1 LARSP
6 AIPGHNETEGSNA
19 KVLLP
24 VTELLPQDMNQPG
37 HDPSDDRGDDR
48 NVLTSTLTFRTY
60 SYRETLFAEF
70 ERLLQ
75 EGRRFDGLIVDLMQ
89 TGFSLPVDT
98 LLKFHAYGKRLLK
111 PQGVMLF
118 IKADGAL
125 TLTKDD
131 PGGGLI
137 LNVYDSPFGIFARY
151 PMLADYVCATVS
163 GIDRRRLRGGGNT
176 LANHILYT
184 STPVL
189 RPHGQ
194 QLKSSFELP
203 PPQNWILQIID
214 DYASIE
220 AIARLMETRHNVHF
234 DESLRLL
241 QELES
246 EGAIYPIF
254 SRIQFLANCYH
265 NRKPFRLGWYMVTA
279 GIVTPSQ
286 LEELL
291 ELQQEEG
298 WGRNSRSFLGVL
310 AIRKGYI
317 NTRELEVLLHDQF
330 IYGGYHKVSDDGE
343 ESAPGVRNKRSI
355 ETMRDSMIGSLGAID
370 CAGLLQSI
378 STAKKTGLLTVE
390 NRDKSI
396 VVAFSDGKPTHA
408 RLDKLAG
415 SNAIVEFLVTWN
427 EGIFVFRDKGTSRE
441 LDDACMLTQSLEKM
455 LLDAAYCQDILN
467 KILSQLPGGRSA
479 ILERVWNFEHVW
491 PNLQAQPLKYLDDVP
506 VAEDD
511 KPRLGAIARLID
523 GLTTL
528 DEVMKLSD
536 TWPSHM
542 ILRAVQ
548 VLLDNKLISIQQTS
562 LFRPLTVFQRIVSE
576 LQEHI
581 GKVDNK
587 AMLESSLHYV
597 HGDSTAAHRFDIDFE
612 GRVSVNLSQV
622 KSSGTPV
629 SVVLLELR
637 RWMEA
642 YLAYARRQ
650 TSHQL
655 VDNVVAKVVHGTIQ

>member
-1 LARSP
+1 MT
-6 AIPGHNETEGSNA
+6 N
-19 KVLLP
+19 LLP
-24 VTELLPQDMNQPG
+24 HDTNESTTE
-37 HDPSDDRGDDR
+37 GDDR
-48 NVLTSTLTFRTY
+48 NLLSSTLTFRTY
-60 SYRETLFAEF
+60 SFRETLFAEL
-70 ERLLQ
+70 ERLVM

-89 TGFSLPVDT
+89 TGFSLPLDSLV
-98 LLKFHAYGKRLLK
+98 KFHSYGKRLLK

-131 PGGGLI
+131 PGGGLT

-189 RPHGQ
+189 TPRGAGF
-194 QLKSSFELP
+194 KSSFELP
-203 PPQNWILQIID
+203 PPQNWLLQLID
-214 DYASIE
+214 DYSSVE
-220 AIARLMETRHNVHF
+220 AIARLMETRHNIHT
-234 DESLRLL
+234 DETLRLM
-241 QELES
+241 QELEA

-265 NRKPFRLGWYMVTA
+265 NRKPFRLGRYMVAA
-279 GIVTPSQ
+279 GIITPSQ

-298 WGRNSRSFLGVL
+298 WGRNHKTFLGLL
-310 AIRKGYI
+310 AVRKTYI

-330 IYGGYHKVSDDGE
+330 IYGGYHKVTESDE
-343 ESAPGVRNKRSI
+343 NASASQKKRSI

-370 CAGLLQSI
+370 SAGLLQSI
-378 STAKKTGLLTVE
+378 ATAKKTGLLTVE
-390 NRDKSI
+390 NRDKAI
-396 VVAFSDGKPTHA
+396 VIAFSDGKPTHA
-408 RLDKLAG
+408 RLDKLSG
-415 SNAIVEFLVTWN
+415 YNAVVEFLVGWH
-427 EGIFVFRDKGTSRE
+427 EGIFVFRDKGTSQE
-441 LDDACMLTQSLEKM
+441 LDETCLLSHALDRI
-455 LLDAAYCQDILN
+455 LLDSALFQDQVNAIL
-467 KILSQLPGGRSA
+467 QVLPSGRSA
-479 ILERVWNFEHVW
+479 ILERVWNFEQLW
-491 PNLQAQPLKYLDDVP
+491 QPLATQPLKYMDETT
-506 VAEDD
+506 VAEPD
-511 KPRLGAIARLID
+511 KQRIFQIARMID

-528 DEVMKLSD
+528 DEVIKMCEGWC
-536 TWPSHM
+536 THM
-542 ILRAVQ
+542 VLKAVQ
-548 VLLDNKLISIQQTS
+548 LLLDNKLVTIQQTS
-562 LFRPLTVFQRIVSE
+562 LFRPLTIFQRIAAE
-576 LQEHI
+576 LQDHI
-581 GKVDNK
+581 GRADNK

-597 HGDSTAAHRFDIDFE
+597 HGDSSAAQRFNVDFE

-622 KSSGTPV
+622 KATGTPV

-650 TSHQL
+650 LDPHL
-655 VDNVVAKVVHGTIQ
+655 VDSLVAKVVHGTLQ